1 MSAVDIVI
9 IIFILFGFLIGW
21 KRGFTKQIISA
32 VGIILAVVIAYL
44 FKNPIS
50 QLFYKFLPFINFKGE
65 FAGVSSLNIIFY
77 ESLAF
82 IILFSILMSV
92 VEVLT
97 KLSSKIE
104 KVLNF
109 TIILGIPSKILGGL
123 AGIITNFIY
132 AFVALFFLSLPV
144 FNLSIVKDSN
154 FANKI
159 LSSTPVLSSVCNKT
173 LTVFNE
179 IIKLKDEYKGNKNNV
194 ELNNKII
201 DLLVEHDYIT
211 EENIKWLIDSG
222 KLIITTNE

>member
-1 MSAVDIVI
+1 MGVVDILI

-32 VGIILAVVIAYL
+32 VGIVLAVVIAYL

-50 QLFYKFLPFINFKGE
+50 QLFYKFLPFINFKGD

-77 ESLAF
+77 ELLAF
-82 IILFSILMSV
+82 IILFCILMTV

-97 KLSSKIE
+97 KLSDKIE
-104 KVLNF
+104 KILKF

-123 AGIITNFIY
+123 AGIMTNFIY

-144 FNLSIVKDSN
+144 FNLDLVKNSN
-154 FANKI
+154 LSNKI
-159 LSSTPVLSSVCNKT
+159 LSSTPILSSVCNKT

-179 IIKLKDEYKGNKNNV
+179 IIELKNEYKDKKNNQ
-194 ELNNKII
+194 ELNKKII
-201 DLLVEHDYIT
+201 DLLVEHEYIT
-211 EENIKWLIDSG
+211 EENINWLIDSG
-222 KLIITTNE
+222 KLIVTTNE